1 MRGIATALLALA
13 TVAYS
18 HGNHDQ
24 DTSVETD
31 WATRHMKGM
40 SVYFL
45 LVALSPLI
53 LENSYISK
61 NHANDNALRGTPR

>member
-1 MRGIATALLALA
+1 MRGIVAALLALA

-40 SVYFL
+40 SVVLCLSHFHLEYFIL
-45 LVALSPLI
+45 LDV
-53 LENSYISK
+53 
-61 NHANDNALRGTPR
+61 

>member
-1 MRGIATALLALA
+1 MRGIVTALLALA

-24 DTSVETD
+24 EDTSVETD

-40 SVYFL
+40 LGVYSTIVTIIYSGPTYVRNML
-45 LVALSPLI
+45 MAMS
-53 LENSYISK
+53 
-61 NHANDNALRGTPR
+61 